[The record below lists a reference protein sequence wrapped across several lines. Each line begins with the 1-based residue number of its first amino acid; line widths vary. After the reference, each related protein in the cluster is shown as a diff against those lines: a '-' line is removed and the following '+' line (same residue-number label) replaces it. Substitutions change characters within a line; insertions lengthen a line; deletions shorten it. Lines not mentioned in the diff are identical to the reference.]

1 MLLTQLEYF
10 VAVAREEHFG
20 RAAAACF
27 VSASALSEAIRKLET
42 ELGVPLVR
50 RGRAYEG
57 LTSEGEAVLVWARR
71 MIADHRSLKDE
82 VHSALGRM
90 TGIVRVGVIP
100 SGVSLAARLLA
111 EVCAAHPELRVRLI
125 SGLTSEQVVAGL
137 RSFELDAGLLHP
149 AAVIEGIRHILVE
162 TDRLVVVGAS
172 RGQALGETID
182 LADLASREVCV
193 LEPGMRARQI
203 LDDAMAGVGARL
215 HPRVEADSVEALLAL
230 ARTGDWVS
238 VVPRSTVPTDAASI
252 GVQMAEI
259 VNPEVRMPITLATL
273 SDEPHTPLSLAVD
286 AAAKRLAG
294 RRK

>member
-10 VAVAREEHFG
+10 VAVSREEHFG

-27 VSASALSEAIRKLET
+27 ISASALSEAIRKLET

-57 LTSEGEAVLVWARR
+57 LTPEGEAVLVWARR
-71 MIADHRSLKDE
+71 MIADHRALKDE
-82 VHSALGRM
+82 VQSALGRM
-90 TGIVRVGVIP
+90 TGVVRVGVIP

-111 EVCAAHPELRVRLI
+111 EVCAVHPELRVRLI
-125 SGLTSEQVVAGL
+125 SGMTSEQVVAGL

-149 AAVIEGIRHILVE
+149 AAVADDIRHILVE

-172 RGQALGETID
+172 KGAAIGDRIE
-182 LADLASREVCV
+182 LADLASRDVCV

-203 LDDAMAGVGARL
+203 LDEAMAGVGVRL
-215 HPRVEADSVEALLAL
+215 RPVVEADSVEALLAL

-238 VVPRSTVPTDAASI
+238 VVPRSAVPTDAASI
-252 GVQMAEI
+252 GVKMAEI
-259 VNPEVRMPITLATL
+259 ANPEVRMPIVLATL
-273 SDEPHTPLSLAVD
+273 SEEPRPPLSLAVD
-286 AAAKRLAG
+286 AAAQRLAG
-294 RRK
+294 RKK